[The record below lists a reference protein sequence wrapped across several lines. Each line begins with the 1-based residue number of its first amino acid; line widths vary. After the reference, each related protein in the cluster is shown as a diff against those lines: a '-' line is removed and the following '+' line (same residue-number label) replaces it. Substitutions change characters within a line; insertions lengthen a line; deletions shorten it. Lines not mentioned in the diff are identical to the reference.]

1 MSYRT
6 DVNDIQI
13 FGNNE
18 YYTEWI
24 DFLKSEG
31 IEVDEEDGVYDGYI
45 DNLKGMFDVIDKI
58 TKRLINDRHEKV
70 VAGKLDWDGKP
81 LRELTDLSGSM
92 WLKDDDT
99 SILTFNIQMIENVYC
114 FLPYQLFKAVE
125 DIIEKCEYDDSRAVA
140 LGYKYYKL
148 KDNKRIHVDAG

>member
-6 DVNDIQI
+6 RVNGYQI

-31 IEVDEEDGVYDGYI
+31 IEVDEDEGLYDGYI
-45 DNLKGMFDVIDKI
+45 DNLQGMFDVINTI
-58 TKRLINDRHEKV
+58 TKKLIDDRHKMV
-70 VAGKLDWDGKP
+70 VAGERNWNNKP
-81 LRELTDLSGSM
+81 YKELTDLSDSM
-92 WLKDDDT
+92 WLDDKT
-99 SILTFNIQMIENVYC
+99 PILTFNIQMIENAYC

-125 DIIEKCEYDDSRAVA
+125 DIIEECKYNEPGAVV
-140 LGYKYYKL
+140 LGYKYYRL
-148 KDNKRIHVDAG
+148 KDDKKIHIHAA

>member
-6 DVNDIQI
+6 RVNDTQI

-31 IEVDEEDGVYDGYI
+31 IEVNECDSVYDGYI
-45 DNLKGMFDVIDKI
+45 DNLKGMFDVIDVI

-70 VAGKLDWDGKP
+70 VAGKLDWGGKP
-81 LRELTDLSGSM
+81 LRELTDLSGSI

-99 SILTFNIQMIENVYC
+99 SILTFNIQMVENAYC
-114 FLPYQLFKAVE
+114 FLPYQVFKAVE
-125 DIIEKCEYDDSRAVA
+125 DIIEVCEYDATGAVP
-140 LGYKYYKL
+140 LGYRYYRL